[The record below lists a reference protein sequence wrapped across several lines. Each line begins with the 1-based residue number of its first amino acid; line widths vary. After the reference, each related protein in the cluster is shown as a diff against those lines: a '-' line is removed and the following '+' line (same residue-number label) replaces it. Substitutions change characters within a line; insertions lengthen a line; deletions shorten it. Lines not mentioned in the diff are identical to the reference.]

1 MLLTVP
7 PYTPDDRPEVR
18 KSLMIA
24 TEIHFKNSNCNNCNE
39 FTMTNKMTNKD
50 YYKGM
55 LCKLYIYYILYFVSY
70 IYSYIFVKLFS

>member
-1 MLLTVP
+1 MLLSVP

-39 FTMTNKMTNKD
+39 FTMNNKMTNID
-50 YYKGM
+50 HYKGIIF
-55 LCKLYIYYILYFVSY
+55 CYVSY
-70 IYSYIFVKLFS
+70 IYII